1 MNQYILGSIRHLP
14 AELFIFRSRPNNSW
28 TTRKPKPFMYEWRAN
43 PNEKW
48 SKCIRMH
55 DDVSQYIGTS
65 TTKTNFYS
73 QPYSPY
79 PFYFPPYHNHPRPSV
94 LTAQVPE
101 EKVCARN
108 GTLPSLSNYQFPQD
122 PRRAAAQD
130 PSRNLGNL
138 DDLQRRALE
147 VTGCPL
153 INFNATATGATRDH
167 HLHQSNTSEPN
178 YNLFCISNN
187 ETVVHIDHVKSAS
200 QCIIDPNTKR
210 CVTLSLSNGKEHNC
224 SRNKKKWQRDAKTT
238 ANMRT
243 SMKKYELLLGLD
255 KTNFG
260 KREEVQYGTEEKCSM
275 GIKDDGSCTC
285 CVYCC
290 RECSYVEMGTS
301 EAVPPLLQPLLTN
314 EGRNRKNVFFKY
326 FTQKNFER
334 DRERLSYIGRA
345 MYGNGEKECYHKK
358 TDPSQKKIPYQK
370 SLTTAKGSAQSTASC
385 SNTLEC
391 SGISHSKNEGDDMTN
406 TERHHELHFTVD
418 DLFPHTSYFSKAPLR
433 RTKESFVQT
442 AANDHRVL
450 DSKDYLSN
458 NKDFLNDI
466 ANQGWKKKR
475 KDDDSNDITNLNSN
489 PVEIGVED
497 EDRFLPCN
505 FFSDTMSTMNNTND
519 SNGTQKVT
527 KK

>member
-1 MNQYILGSIRHLP
+1 
-14 AELFIFRSRPNNSW
+14 
-28 TTRKPKPFMYEWRAN
+28 MYEWRAN
-43 PNEKW
+43 PKEKW

-65 TTKTNFYS
+65 TTKRNVYS

-79 PFYFPPYHNHPRPSV
+79 PFYFPPSYNNPRPGV
-94 LTAQVPE
+94 LTALVPE
-101 EKVCARN
+101 EIVCARN
-108 GTLPSLSNYQFPQD
+108 GQSPSPSNYQFPQD
-122 PRRAAAQD
+122 PKRAAAQD
-130 PSRNLGNL
+130 PSRNPGNL

-153 INFNATATGATRDH
+153 INFNATANGATQDH
-167 HLHQSNTSEPN
+167 HLHPTNTSEAN
-178 YNLFCISNN
+178 HNLLCISNN
-187 ETVVHIDHVKSAS
+187 ETVVHTDHVKSAS

-210 CVTLSLSNGKEHNC
+210 CVTSSLCNGKEHNC
-224 SRNKKKWQRDAKTT
+224 SRNEKKQPRDAKTT
-238 ANMRT
+238 AKMRT

-255 KTNFG
+255 KTSFG
-260 KREEVQYGTEEKCSM
+260 KREEFQYATEGKCTV

-290 RECSYVEMGTS
+290 KECSDIKMDTS
-301 EAVPPLLQPLLTN
+301 ETVPLLLKPPSTN
-314 EGRNRKNVFFKY
+314 EDRNKKNVFFTY

-345 MYGNGEKECYHKK
+345 MYGNGEKEWYPKK
-358 TDPSQKKIPYQK
+358 TDPSQKKSPYRK
-370 SLTTAKGSAQSTASC
+370 SLAAAKGSAQSTASC

-391 SGISHSKNEGDDMTN
+391 SGISNSKSDGNDMTN
-406 TERHHELHFTVD
+406 RKRQHELHITAD

-433 RTKESFVQT
+433 RTKDNFVQT

-450 DSKDYLSN
+450 DRKDYLSN
-458 NKDFLNDI
+458 NKYFLNDG
-466 ANQGWKKKR
+466 AHQGWEKKGT
-475 KDDDSNDITNLNSN
+475 DDDANDITNLNSN

-505 FFSDTMSTMNNTND
+505 FFSDPMSTINNTND
-519 SNGTQKVT
+519 SNGPQKVT
-527 KK
+527 EK